1 MTEKDVKTVNQW
13 MVINK
18 PKGCLLT
25 NVELLREFKALDVEF
40 SKLNLL
46 LYILMVDLNHRDEFI
61 TLFKS
66 TCKQR
71 AYIKTVI
78 GQIKTYQVFKRF
90 EPIFRRDIRSLKDR
104 IKHVNKIIKIN
115 IRLSELYPYFENNG
129 YEILENPTLVMDSWD
144 NETQT
149 FKDAGRKEIIS
160 AIKKWN
166 EQHSDIINKHMEE
179 IRPELEAAQRRK
191 EEIAAFS
198 KAEKKRVKDDQKAE
212 NAEYKEIKKNEE
224 EYRKRMK
231 KVNREFESYYFSTKM
246 QEAAVYE

>member
-13 MVINK
+13 MAINK
-18 PKGCLLT
+18 PKGCKLL
-25 NVELLREFKALDVEF
+25 NVELLREFRSLDTEF

-46 LYILMVDLNHRDEFI
+46 LYILMVDLDHRDDFI

-71 AYIKTVI
+71 GYIRSVC
-78 GQIKTYQVFKRF
+78 GQLKNYQVYKKF
-90 EPIFRRDIRSLKDR
+90 ETIFRKNIKDIQKR
-104 IKHVNKIIKIN
+104 IVHVNKIIKIN

-144 NETQT
+144 NETQM

-160 AIKKWN
+160 TIKKWN
-166 EQHSDIINKHMEE
+166 EQHPDIINKHMKE

-198 KAEKKRVKDDQKAE
+198 KAEKKRIKDTQKAE

-231 KVNREFESYYFSTKM
+231 KVNREFESYYFRPEM
-246 QEAAVYE
+246 QKSY